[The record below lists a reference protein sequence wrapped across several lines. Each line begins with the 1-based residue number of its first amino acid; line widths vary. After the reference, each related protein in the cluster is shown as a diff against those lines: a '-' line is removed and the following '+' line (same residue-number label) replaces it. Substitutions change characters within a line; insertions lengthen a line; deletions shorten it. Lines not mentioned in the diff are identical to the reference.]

1 MFITLEGPEGS
12 GKTTQMPLL
21 AEALR
26 ARGYTV
32 HATREPGGT
41 EISAQIR
48 QVLMDMRNKNMNPR
62 TELLLFCAARAQLV
76 DEYIRPRLARGEVV
90 LCDRYADSTLAY
102 QGYGHGLDLAFLRT
116 LLDFAT
122 GGLKPDLTLLLDVE
136 VSTGL
141 MRKQSEGE
149 WNRMDDYERAFHERV
164 RAGYLEMASADPRR
178 WRIIDAGQPFEV
190 VQSTLLRA
198 ALESLSAR

>member
-21 AEALR
+21 AEGLR

-41 EISAQIR
+41 EISNQIR

-76 DEYIRPRLARGEVV
+76 DELIRPCLARGEVV

-102 QGYGHGLDLAFLRT
+102 QGYGHGLDLAFLKT
-116 LLDFAT
+116 LLNFAT
-122 GGLKPDLTLLLDVE
+122 GGLKPDRTILLDLN
-136 VSTGL
+136 VSVGL
-141 MRKQSEGE
+141 ARKQSEGE

-164 RAGYLEMASADPRR
+164 RAGYLEMAAGDPAR
-178 WRIIDAGQPFEV
+178 WQTIDAGQSFEM
-190 VQSTLLRA
+190 VQSTLLRTVLGFLNPA
-198 ALESLSAR
+198 